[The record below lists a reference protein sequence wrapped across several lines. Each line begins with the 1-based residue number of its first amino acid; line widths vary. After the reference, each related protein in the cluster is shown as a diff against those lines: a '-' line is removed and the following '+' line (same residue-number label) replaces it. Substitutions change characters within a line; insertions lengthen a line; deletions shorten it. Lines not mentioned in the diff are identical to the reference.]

1 MPQEKKLIGQTEL
14 IDFPELHLESV
25 VARVD
30 TGAKTSAIW
39 ATNIKLQDGILRFT
53 LFDSSSEYYT
63 GEVLKTHAYHIRTI
77 ISSIGTKEERYG
89 IKLLILI
96 SGRKIR
102 ASFTL
107 ANRSSQKYPVLVGR
121 NVLRGKFLVDV
132 EHGHEAPSIKQSTE
146 PVTEGLII

>member
-1 MPQEKKLIGQTEL
+1 MALAKKLIGQTEL
-14 IDFPELHLESV
+14 IDFPELHLERV
-25 VARVD
+25 VARID

-39 ATNIKLQDGILRFT
+39 ATNIKLKDGILRFT
-53 LFDSSSEYYT
+53 LFNSSSECYT
-63 GEVLKTHAYHIRTI
+63 GEVLQTRAYHIRTI
-77 ISSIGTKEERYG
+77 ISSIGTKEDRYG

-96 SGRKIR
+96 SGREIR

-132 EHGHEAPSIKQSTE
+132 EHGHESPSIKQSPE
-146 PVTEGLII
+146 PIAKGLI